1 MSRPADDKFLQSL
14 LAGLGEGSAS
24 GRRHYIA
31 LLGRHYPRRCAE
43 ALLPFLDDPEP
54 QLRGAAAKALGGC
67 GEPAVAARL
76 EPLLLDNYPP
86 ARAEALAALF
96 RLNSPARLEKAQA
109 LLGDAAASVRKTAA
123 SLLAS
128 CGEKAVPALER
139 ALADAEPLVRLAAAR
154 ALAQAAP
161 QAPSVEKLLRKLLL
175 EDPDAGVRAGL
186 ASFLK

>member
-1 MSRPADDKFLQSL
+1 
-14 LAGLGEGSAS
+14 
-24 GRRHYIA
+24 
-31 LLGRHYPRRCAE
+31 
-43 ALLPFLDDPEP
+43 
-54 QLRGAAAKALGGC
+54 
-67 GEPAVAARL
+67 
-76 EPLLLDNYPP
+76 
-86 ARAEALAALF
+86 
-96 RLNSPARLEKAQA
+96 
-109 LLGDAAASVRKTAA
+109 VRKTAA